1 MRTECERARRSTRSP
16 TVLASTRDELS
27 PLTRRA
33 AERSFGE
40 SAKRLKG
47 DAMSETTAS
56 AQTVRELAA
65 ELESLSD
72 AVARFSARLGGAADL
87 ATGDQRAQL
96 LAMLSENAGVWD
108 RIERVPERV
117 RDLAEPRLEGTTRR
131 LDDLAAHVSTIRR
144 TVAAL

>member
-1 MRTECERARRSTRSP
+1 
-16 TVLASTRDELS
+16 
-27 PLTRRA
+27 
-33 AERSFGE
+33 
-40 SAKRLKG
+40 
-47 DAMSETTAS
+47 MSETTAS